1 MMQNDFYKVCFDS
14 LLEGLCITDNKGTI
28 IANNS
33 SLEDIFG
40 YDKGELFH
48 KNIDILIPLESRI
61 AHQSH
66 YKSYFNFP
74 KKFKKGK
81 GREFFGLH
89 KNGSIIYVEIG
100 LNYFDY
106 KDKFYAKALITDISS
121 RKKEELKIKMLN
133 IDLEKEVKR
142 QTDELTN
149 TVTKLKTSNKKLK
162 EEIQEKIIAK
172 NKAKIAFEKE
182 KELHLL
188 QTKFLSLAS
197 HEFKTPL
204 SGILTSIG
212 LINKYNKAFSDI
224 NIENHVHTIKKLVYQ
239 LNTVLDDFLFLEKT
253 ETKALNYHFT
263 NFHFCEI
270 VSEIIKNSKS
280 VLKKS
285 QKIIFTTSEND
296 IEVYH
301 DKTIIEIIIRNILY
315 NAIKYS
321 PEGSKIEIHVITN
334 HYLTVV
340 IKDNGIGIPKEAQK
354 HIFERFFRA
363 KNALHFQGTG
373 IGLNIVKHHINE
385 LGGLINI
392 NSTENLGTTVTL
404 KLPINCKNLN
414 M

>member
-1 MMQNDFYKVCFDS
+1 MQDDFYKVCFDS
-14 LLEGLCITDNKGTI
+14 LLEGLCITDNKGKI

-48 KNIDILIPLESRI
+48 KNIDILIPLESRK

-66 YKSYFNFP
+66 YKTYFNSP

-89 KNGSIIYVEIG
+89 KNGNIIHVEIG

-106 KDKFYAKALITDISS
+106 KDKFYAKALITDISL

-133 IDLEKEVKR
+133 IDLEREVKR

-162 EEIQEKIIAK
+162 KEIQEKIIAK

-204 SGILTSIG
+204 SGILSSIG
-212 LINKYNKAFSDI
+212 LIDKYNKAFSDI
-224 NIENHVHTIKKLVYQ
+224 NIENHVDTIKKLVYQ

-285 QKIIFTTSEND
+285 QKIVFTPSKND
-296 IEVYH
+296 IEVYQ
-301 DKTIIEIIIRNILY
+301 DKKITEIIIRNILY

-321 PEGSKIEIHVITN
+321 PEGSKIEIDVTTN
-334 HYLTVV
+334 QYLTVV
-340 IKDNGIGIPKEAQK
+340 IKDNGIGIPKEALK

-392 NSTENLGTTVTL
+392 KSTEHQGTSVTL
-404 KLPINCKNLN
+404 KLPINCKN
-414 M
+414 